1 MKKSYFDNESIK
13 MVNAYFVKS
22 NLLNGGNPQRRM
34 YVITP
39 AAQISTLRPYL
50 QTKKITLIAT
60 INNNNNN
67 KFLALE

>member
-1 MKKSYFDNESIK
+1 M
-13 MVNAYFVKS
+13 KS

-50 QTKKITLIAT
+50 QTKKLTLITT
-60 INNNNNN
+60 INNNNKNSNNDNNN
-67 KFLALE
+67 KF